1 MKKIFL
7 WDWWIQGWSQLG
19 FEWEIEAKG
28 KRKVTFLSFFSL
40 FTFLGYPPLKIFK
53 SKLQPL
59 HPPSHHN
66 HPTTVLP
73 TRHPTWWWCFDCDRM
88 SSIRMISYHGNQNYL
103 PSPTSKTSCDRY
115 TQPPKIKTHTT
126 MLPKWCPPRPYEYHG
141 YWSRFPNRSNKFSLS
156 KKTSKTMEEGGP
168 SFGKNF
174 SEMCRSRDCFF

>member
-1 MKKIFL
+1 MIKEWWSQKRRNFFLKEKKNEKKIFL

-40 FTFLGYPPLKIFK
+40 FTFLGYPPQKIFK

-115 TQPPKIKTHTT
+115 SQPPKIKPTPPCSPDDA
-126 MLPKWCPPRPYEYHG
+126 LPARM
-141 YWSRFPNRSNKFSLS
+141 SIMAS
-156 KKTSKTMEEGGP
+156 
-168 SFGKNF
+168 
-174 SEMCRSRDCFF
+174 